1 MQSFDLIFQILA
13 LILTLFIAAIS
24 WFLLELYK
32 KQNKHD
38 DSINQIKLNYLD
50 RFNAIN
56 SKLESIH
63 IDIALIKND
72 LNKIPNS

>member
-13 LILTLFIAAIS
+13 LLLTLFIAAIS

>member
-13 LILTLFIAAIS
+13 LLLTLFIAAIS

-38 DSINQIKLNYLD
+38 DLINQIKLNYLD

>member
-38 DSINQIKLNYLD
+38 DSINHIKMNYLD

-63 IDIALIKND
+63 VDIAVIKND
-72 LNKIPNS
+72 LKKIPNS

>member
-1 MQSFDLIFQILA
+1 MQKEELIFQILVVV
-13 LILTLFIAAIS
+13 LTLFITAIS

-38 DSINQIKLNYLD
+38 DSINQIKLNYLN

-56 SKLESIH
+56 EKLESIH

-72 LNKIPNS
+72 LKKIPHS

>member
-1 MQSFDLIFQILA
+1 MQLFEIIYQILA

-63 IDIALIKND
+63 VDIAVIKND
-72 LNKIPNS
+72 LNKNSNS

>member
-1 MQSFDLIFQILA
+1 MQTFELLFQILA

-63 IDIALIKND
+63 VDIAVIKND
-72 LNKIPNS
+72 LKKIPNS